1 METEK
6 SSQLYFRLLG
16 YLKPYSLVF
25 SISIFGMIL
34 AAATEVALPVVIKP
48 FLDGTFIDKDPT
60 LMTWTPIALVLI
72 FLVRGVGG
80 FIAQYASAWVGN
92 KMVMDLREEIDRKST
107 RLNS

>member
-92 KMVMDLREEIDRKST
+92 KMVMDLR
-107 RLNS
+107 

>member
-72 FLVRGVGG
+72 FLVRGVYCPICECVGRKQDG
-80 FIAQYASAWVGN
+80 YGSARGDV
-92 KMVMDLREEIDRKST
+92 
-107 RLNS
+107 